1 MTKHEQKNR
10 DKYVFRAPQTMAEAK
25 RRLDDSTMGILNV
38 EKQLGDPR
46 RVEEMGEHDYERW
59 RESAKSSRIFMIVEQ
74 RMLKEWIRER
84 RQQLD
89 AKKAD
94 IFPYD
99 DPRAMLQRAVI
110 EGAKYIKG
118 EENNLEQVLAVAKEY
133 LTHKA

>member
-1 MTKHEQKNR
+1 MTRHEQKNR
-10 DKYVFRAPQTMAEAK
+10 DKYVFKVPQTMAEAK
-25 RRLDDSTMGILNV
+25 NRLDDATMGVLNV

-46 RVEEMGEHDYERW
+46 RSEEMGEHDYGRW
-59 RESAKSSRIFMIVEQ
+59 RESAKSSRIFMIIEQ
-74 RMLKEWIRER
+74 RTLKEWIRER

-99 DPRAMLQRAVI
+99 DPKAMLHRCII
-110 EGAKYIKG
+110 EGAKFIKG
-118 EENNLEQVLAVAKEY
+118 EENQLEQVLAYAKEY